1 MRELILTAAAAGW
14 LAAGLSVPE
23 SGLGADRPN
32 IVFLQSDD
40 QSWYGLSVQMHPDMP
55 NSKSDFYRTPRLE
68 ELAGQGM
75 RFSAAYA
82 PATVCSPT
90 RMSLQS
96 GMTPARNQWT
106 KAHPIAT
113 AESNYRMI
121 PEQHHKSI
129 RDEVVTIGE
138 VLQQA
143 GYTTAHYGKWH
154 LDGGGPERHGYDES
168 DGNTGNA
175 EADPL
180 NDPDNPLDVVGMSE
194 RALDFMRRADEAG
207 KPSFVHVSY
216 YPLHRQFNAAPKT
229 KARAEARPAGKIHSD
244 IELAAV
250 TEDLDMGVGVMMDGL
265 DRLGLADNTYVI
277 YMGDNG
283 HRPSDDNVRTN
294 DPNTPAPLLGA
305 KGNVSEGGIRVP
317 FIIRGPGIE
326 ANSWSRVPIVGWDLF
341 TTYAEWAEIDP
352 GDLPD
357 GIEGGSIVPVLE
369 NGGVGEVQRPIPG
382 LVFHFPHYQAGTPQ
396 SAIRVGEYKLIKY
409 FETNQTV
416 LFDIAN
422 DIGERHN
429 LAPAMPGKAAEL
441 EALLDEYLESVDADM
456 PIMNPDYDPA
466 GESRVGTRNY
476 DLSIDPRW
484 VYFPG
489 SGT

>member
-1 MRELILTAAAAGW
+1 MKEISLNSATSCV
-14 LAAGLSVPE
+14 LAMGLLLSAP
-23 SGLGADRPN
+23 GFGADRPN
-32 IVFLQSDD
+32 IVFMQSDD
-40 QSWYGLSVQMHPDMP
+40 QSWYGLSVQMHPDLP
-55 NSKSDFYRTPRLE
+55 NSRSDFYRTPRLE

-82 PATVCSPT
+82 PATACSPT

-96 GMTPARNQWT
+96 GMTPAKNHWT

-121 PEQHHKSI
+121 PVQHHKSI

-138 VLQQA
+138 VLQAA
-143 GYTTAHYGKWH
+143 GYRTAHYGKWH
-154 LDGGGPERHGYDES
+154 LEGDGPQRHGYDES

-175 EADPL
+175 NADPL
-180 NDPDNPLDVVGMSE
+180 NDPENPLDVVGMSE

-207 KPSFVHVSY
+207 QPFFAHISY

-229 KARAEARPAGKIHSD
+229 KAAAEARPAGKIHSD

-250 TEDLDMGVGVMMDGL
+250 TEDLDMGVGVLMDGL
-265 DRLGLADNTYVI
+265 ERLGLSDNTYLI

-283 HRPSDDNVRTN
+283 HRPGDDNVRTN

-317 FIIRGPGIE
+317 FIIRGSGIE
-326 ANSWSRVPIVGWDLF
+326 ANSWSHVPIVGWDLF
-341 TTYAEWAEIDP
+341 TTYAQWAEIDSA
-352 GDLPD
+352 DLPE
-357 GIEGGSIVPVLE
+357 GIEGGSIVSVLE
-369 NGGVGEVQRPIPG
+369 DGGVGEVERPFPG
-382 LVFHFPHYQAGTPQ
+382 MVFHFPHYQAGTPQ
-396 SAIRVGEYKLIKY
+396 SAIRSGDYKLIKY

-416 LFDIAN
+416 LFNIAE

-429 LAPAMPGKAAEL
+429 IAAEMPEKAAEL
-441 EALLDEYLESVDADM
+441 EALLDGYLESVQADM
-456 PIMNPDYDPA
+456 PVANPDYDPA
-466 GESRVGTRNY
+466 RESWVGTRNY
-476 DLSIDPRW
+476 DLTIDPRW
-484 VYFPG
+484 YYFPE
-489 SGT
+489 S